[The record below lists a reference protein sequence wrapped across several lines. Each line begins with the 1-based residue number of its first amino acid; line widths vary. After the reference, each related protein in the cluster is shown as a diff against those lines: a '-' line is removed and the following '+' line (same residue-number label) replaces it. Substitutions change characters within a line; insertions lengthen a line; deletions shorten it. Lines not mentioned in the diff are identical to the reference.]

1 MSENYKIISKFI
13 KDISGET
20 PDIETYIFVKDY
32 ISKYQLN
39 IEINS
44 KPLKTQII
52 EINTMLKFHD
62 TSENKKKSHFEM
74 TFTTVIKLNDEIKD
88 KKILQKIILC
98 DVQKDVY
105 PEIEKSLLNLLH
117 TSGYPNINVPMGFI
131 DNVPVG
137 VSFFGSKWSEPTL
150 IEIAYAYEQQTNHRK
165 PPKYIPTD

>member
-62 TSENKKKSHFEM
+62 NSENKKKSHFEM

-117 TSGYPNINVPMGFI
+117 TSGYPNIKFEKKI
-131 DNVPVG
+131 DFDELYNKKF
-137 VSFFGSKWSEPTL
+137 S
-150 IEIAYAYEQQTNHRK
+150 
-165 PPKYIPTD
+165 